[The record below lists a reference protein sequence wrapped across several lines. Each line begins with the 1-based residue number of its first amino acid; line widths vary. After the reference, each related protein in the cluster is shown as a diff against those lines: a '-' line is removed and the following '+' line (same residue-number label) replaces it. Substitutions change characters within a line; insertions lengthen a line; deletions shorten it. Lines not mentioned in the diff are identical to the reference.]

1 MLFRS
6 SDQMLIIEGHIKRDM
21 TIEDDKKKGGL
32 SLFAKHAVQY
42 YIVGASGVFVNL
54 GILFILTDI
63 AGFWYVAS
71 QIIAISVSITT
82 NFFFNRYWTFGSH
95 VEDKKNSVMYIK
107 FIIISAIGM
116 AIQLGIT
123 VTLVES
129 SAFYHMYGAG
139 IGIAVAS
146 GINYVLNR
154 RVAFGIKFKN

>member
-1 MLFRS
+1 
-6 SDQMLIIEGHIKRDM
+6 M
-21 TIEDDKKKGGL
+21 TIEDEKKKGGF

-42 YIVGASGVFVNL
+42 YMVGASGVLVNL
-54 GILFILTDI
+54 GILYLLADI

-71 QIIAISVSITT
+71 QIVAISISITT
-82 NFFFNRYWTFGSH
+82 NFFFNRYWTFRGSI
-95 VEDKKNSVMYIK
+95 EDQRNSVMYIK

-123 VTLVES
+123 VMLVEGS
-129 SAFYHMYGAG
+129 GFYHMYGAG

-154 RVAFGIKFKN
+154 RLTFGVKF

>member
-1 MLFRS
+1 
-6 SDQMLIIEGHIKRDM
+6 M
-21 TIEDDKKKGGL
+21 TIEDREKKGSL

-42 YIVGASGVFVNL
+42 YIVGASGVLVNL
-54 GILFILTDI
+54 GILFLLTDI

-71 QIIAISVSITT
+71 QIIAISFSITT

-107 FIIISAIGM
+107 FLTISAIGM

-154 RVAFGIKFKN
+154 RVTFGIKFKN

>member
-1 MLFRS
+1 
-6 SDQMLIIEGHIKRDM
+6 MLIILGIFNRDM
-21 TIEDDKKKGGL
+21 TTENGRKMGGF
-32 SLFAKHAVQY
+32 SLFAKHAAQF
-42 YIVGASGVFVNL
+42 YIVGATGVLVNL
-54 GILFILTDI
+54 GLLYILTDI
-63 AGFWYVAS
+63 GGFWYVAS

-82 NFFFNRYWTFGSH
+82 NFFFNRYWTFGSF
-95 VEDKKNSVMYIK
+95 VQDKRNSVMYLK
-107 FIIISAIGM
+107 FLIVSAIGM

-154 RVAFGIKFKN
+154 RVTFGIKFKN

>member
-1 MLFRS
+1 
-6 SDQMLIIEGHIKRDM
+6 M
-21 TIEDDKKKGGL
+21 TIEDNNEKGGL
-32 SLFAKHAVQY
+32 SLFAKHAIQF
-42 YIVGASGVFVNL
+42 YIVGASGVLVNL
-54 GILFILTDI
+54 GILYILTDI
-63 AGFWYVAS
+63 GGFWYVAS

-95 VEDKKNSVMYIK
+95 VQDQRNSVMYIK

-123 VTLVES
+123 VSLVES
-129 SAFYHMYGAG
+129 SGFYHMYGAG

-154 RVAFGIKFKN
+154 RVTFGIKFKN

>member
-1 MLFRS
+1 
-6 SDQMLIIEGHIKRDM
+6 M
-21 TIEDDKKKGGL
+21 TIEDEKKKGGL

-42 YIVGASGVFVNL
+42 YIVGASGVLVNL
-54 GILFILTDI
+54 GILYLLADI
-63 AGFWYVAS
+63 AGFWYVAA
-71 QIIAISVSITT
+71 QTIAISVSITT

-95 VEDKKNSVMYIK
+95 VQDQRNSVMYIK

-154 RVAFGIKFKN
+154 RVTFGIKFKN

>member
-1 MLFRS
+1 
-6 SDQMLIIEGHIKRDM
+6 M

-32 SLFAKHAVQY
+32 SLFAKHAVQF
-42 YIVGASGVFVNL
+42 YIVGATGVLVNL
-54 GILFILTDI
+54 GILYLLTDVV
-63 AGFWYVAS
+63 GFWYVAS
-71 QIIAISVSITT
+71 QIIAISISITT

-95 VEDKKNSVMYIK
+95 IQHQRNSVMYIK

-123 VTLVES
+123 VSLVES
-129 SAFYHMYGAG
+129 SGFYHMYGAG

-154 RVAFGIKFKN
+154 RVTFGIKFKN

>member
-1 MLFRS
+1 
-6 SDQMLIIEGHIKRDM
+6 M
-21 TIEDDKKKGGL
+21 TIEDGEKKGGL
-32 SLFAKHAVQY
+32 SLFAKHAVQF
-42 YIVGASGVFVNL
+42 YIVGASGVLVNL
-54 GILFILTDI
+54 GILYILTDI
-63 AGFWYVAS
+63 GGFWYVAS
-71 QIIAISVSITT
+71 QIIAITASITT

-107 FIIISAIGM
+107 FFIISAIGM

-123 VTLVES
+123 ITLVEG

-154 RVAFGIKFKN
+154 RVTFGIKFKN

>member
-1 MLFRS
+1 
-6 SDQMLIIEGHIKRDM
+6 M
-21 TIEDDKKKGGL
+21 TIEDREKKDGL

-42 YIVGASGVFVNL
+42 YIVGASGVLVNL
-54 GILFILTDI
+54 GILFLLTDI

-95 VEDKKNSVMYIK
+95 VEDKKNFVMYIK

-123 VTLVES
+123 ITLVES

-146 GINYVLNR
+146 GINYILNR
-154 RVAFGIKFKN
+154 RVTFGIKFKN

>member
-1 MLFRS
+1 
-6 SDQMLIIEGHIKRDM
+6 M

-32 SLFAKHAVQY
+32 SLFAKHAVQF
-42 YIVGASGVFVNL
+42 YIVGATGVLVNL
-54 GILFILTDI
+54 GILYLLTDV

-71 QIIAISVSITT
+71 QIIAISISITT

-95 VEDKKNSVMYIK
+95 IQDQRNSVMYIK

-116 AIQLGIT
+116 GIQLGIT
-123 VTLVES
+123 VSLVES
-129 SAFYHMYGAG
+129 SGFYHMYGAG

-154 RVAFGIKFKN
+154 RVTFGIKFKN

>member
-1 MLFRS
+1 
-6 SDQMLIIEGHIKRDM
+6 MLIIEGHIKRVM

-42 YIVGASGVFVNL
+42 YIVGASGVLVNL

-71 QIIAISVSITT
+71 QVIAITVSITT

-116 AIQLGIT
+116 AIQMAIT

-129 SAFYHMYGAG
+129 SAFYLSLIHISEPTRPY
-139 IGIAVAS
+139 
-146 GINYVLNR
+146 
-154 RVAFGIKFKN
+154 

>member
-1 MLFRS
+1 
-6 SDQMLIIEGHIKRDM
+6 M
-21 TIEDDKKKGGL
+21 TIEDGEKKGGL
-32 SLFAKHAVQY
+32 SLFAKHAVQF
-42 YIVGASGVFVNL
+42 YIVGASGVLVNL
-54 GILFILTDI
+54 GILYILTDI

-107 FIIISAIGM
+107 FLIISAIGM

-139 IGIAVAS
+139 IGIVVALS
-146 GINYVLNR
+146 LIH
-154 RVAFGIKFKN
+154 I

>member
-1 MLFRS
+1 
-6 SDQMLIIEGHIKRDM
+6 M
-21 TIEDDKKKGGL
+21 TIEDGEKKSGL
-32 SLFAKHAVQY
+32 SLFAKHALQF
-42 YIVGASGVFVNL
+42 YIVGASGVLVNL
-54 GILFILTDI
+54 GILYILTDI

-71 QIIAISVSITT
+71 QIIAISASITT

-95 VEDKKNSVMYIK
+95 VEDKKNYVMYIK
-107 FIIISAIGM
+107 FLIISAIGM

-154 RVAFGIKFKN
+154 RVTFGIKFKN